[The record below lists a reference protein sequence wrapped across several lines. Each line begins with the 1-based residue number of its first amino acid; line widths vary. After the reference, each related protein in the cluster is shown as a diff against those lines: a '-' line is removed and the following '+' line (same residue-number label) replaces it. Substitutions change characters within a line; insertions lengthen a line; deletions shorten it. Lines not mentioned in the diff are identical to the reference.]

1 MTDSQRLDRASLAK
15 QAAARLRDEILSGAA
30 PPGERLVVRDLVE
43 RWGVSHIP
51 IREALRVLHGE
62 GLVIIEPNRGA
73 HVRPIYSGFIED
85 LFAQPVAIRLSP
97 GARHWPIFARLCRE
111 SGAIG
116 NLVPDAFLA
125 ALALEHGCELIT
137 NDGDFARFKGLRWR
151 HPLA

>member
-1 MTDSQRLDRASLAK
+1 MILPDVNILIYAYREDAAEHGRYRAWLERAIAGDEPIGLADSVLNR
-15 QAAARLRDEILSGAA
+15 
-30 PPGERLVVRDLVE
+30 VVRIVTHPKIFRPPSPTDD
-43 RWGVSHIP
+43 
-51 IREALRVLHGE
+51 AL
-62 GLVIIEPNRGA
+62 
-73 HVRPIYSGFIED
+73 GFIED

-97 GARHWPIFARLCRE
+97 GARHWPIFAHLCRE
-111 SGAIG
+111 SGATG